1 MTVVTDPEIRR
12 ELIDT
17 VRRFIAREVIPVASE
32 MEHADEFPAA
42 IVWVL
47 TMPDNDIHP

>member
-17 VRRFIAREVIPVASE
+17 VRRFIAREVIPVVSE
-32 MEHADEFPAA
+32 LERADEVP
-42 IVWVL
+42 L
-47 TMPDNDIHP
+47 PPSSSR